1 MRKKSTEN
9 EERLDFR
16 IQNVLADSLEG
27 RLIKYIRVGEFRGVP
42 INSGQFALSILGMCL
57 MPLVYQAEGN
67 LSEKELQLHTQ
78 SCIQLIML
86 HVKLLCDISGLDLQT
101 VLYSSLVAGLNVP
114 KAEVETPPV
123 WQEDIQESED
133 QDNQPLNLS
142 EMNFDALNFS

>member
-9 EERLDFR
+9 EEWLDFR

-27 RLIKYIRVGEFRGVP
+27 RLIRYIRAGEFRGVP
-42 INSGQFALSILGMCL
+42 INSGQFTLSILGMCL

-101 VLYSSLVAGLNVP
+101 VLYSSLVAKLDVP
-114 KAEVETPPV
+114 QAEVETPPV
-123 WQEDIQESED
+123 WQEDIEENED
-133 QDNQPLNLS
+133 QDNQPLNLG
-142 EMNFDALNFS
+142 EMNFEALNFS